1 MSDSTG
7 TLDQVRQDSK
17 DASNITSGTLP
28 IARGGTGAST
38 AAGAWTA
45 LGGGSIGKKNS
56 LSASDIPNHSTDKLT
71 SGTLPIGRG
80 GTNATSAS
88 GARTQ
93 LEVAPTS
100 LWSGN
105 SSGNITLSQSVANF
119 TRVTIFFRD
128 NDNVHSSV
136 DVYDPLNKSVLLT
149 SNWKGQFVKAKVVN
163 LNGNQVNNYYY
174 GQAATVNNTA
184 DDSNL
189 IYITRVLGWKY

>member
-1 MSDSTG
+1 MILSVEVGTSTARAAG
-7 TLDQVRQDSK
+7 QVNVGKWSCTNLGGLGAAR
-17 DASNITSGTLP
+17 
-28 IARGGTGAST
+28 IATATANTAYEGVCQLAGTGEMRFYSST
-38 AAGAWTA
+38 A
-45 LGGGSIGKKNS
+45 
-56 LSASDIPNHSTDKLT
+56 
-71 SGTLPIGRG
+71 
-80 GTNATSAS
+80 NATSAS